1 MLNYRRVDHWNHF
14 SWFRTSSPAMTSSF
28 QLVAAAPLPGEPERL
43 RASNDAMDAVRGPWM
58 PMALQETLLKWIEM
72 GICMGKS

>member
-1 MLNYRRVDHWNHF
+1 
-14 SWFRTSSPAMTSSF
+14 MTSSF

-43 RASNDAMDAVRGPWM
+43 RAWDDAMDAVHGPWM
-58 PMALQETLLKWIEM
+58 PMALQETLMKWIEM